1 MLVCVG
7 RPPCGGG
14 RAAAALWARCRVDDR
29 NQKIDIMPPPEPSML
44 SYSKAILDLWG
55 EKDEEATRVWMGERQ
70 QTEGPKELTLLWMR
84 LDASDVLGSSASL

>member
-1 MLVCVG
+1 MCLLNEG
-7 RPPCGGG
+7 RRVWRPRRGGARRSG
-14 RAAAALWARCRVDDR
+14 RVAVDDR

-70 QTEGPKELTLLWMR
+70 QKRAEGTDSVV
-84 LDASDVLGSSASL
+84 DATGCI